1 MKKRLRGRAATADRH
16 SLYEL
21 SVQDPP
27 SEVEFT
33 TSTFLK
39 LRRRPAISLREDFC
53 GTAVFCL
60 ARRRPLRVQVV
71 ALFVGAVGASL
82 AAEVVH
88 LLHHVAIQDAPDHG
102 GFWTSAVLVGLINAI
117 AMLPFLGAREFQRRR
132 TARQASAIA
141 EGM

>member
-1 MKKRLRGRAATADRH
+1 MIGIGLGMLAVLAYLGRSLVMLASVAGTTAALWAW
-16 SLYEL
+16 
-21 SVQDPP
+21 
-27 SEVEFT
+27 
-33 TSTFLK
+33 
-39 LRRRPAISLREDFC
+39 
-53 GTAVFCL
+53 
-60 ARRRPLRVQVV
+60 RRRPLRVQVV

-102 GFWTSAVLVGLINAI
+102 GFWTSAVLVGLINAL